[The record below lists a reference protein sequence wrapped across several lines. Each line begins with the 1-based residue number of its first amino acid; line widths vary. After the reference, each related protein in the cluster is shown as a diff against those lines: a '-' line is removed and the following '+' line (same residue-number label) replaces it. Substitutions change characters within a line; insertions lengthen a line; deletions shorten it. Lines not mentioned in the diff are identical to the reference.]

1 MAWIP
6 LSVDSFRDRLGNDE
20 LDRLVEESPT
30 PDAKLAEILSQV
42 AAEFVSRINSGR
54 RKRGLGPLVNTGLNI
69 PPGAQR
75 HAYAIARRLLTDAFP
90 SLAEFNGEDRK
101 LAVES
106 AENFLDD
113 LANNNADA
121 DDTGAQSYATASG
134 ASFRYSGQSLMD
146 FTGNP

>member
-1 MAWIP
+1 MTVF
-6 LSVDSFRDRLGNDE
+6 SN
-20 LDRLVEESPT
+20 
-30 PDAKLAEILSQV
+30 
-42 AAEFVSRINSGR
+42 AARNSSCSW
-54 RKRGLGPLVNTGLNI
+54 KKAVPSVNTGLFI

-90 SLAEFNGEDRK
+90 SLAELNGEDRK
-101 LAVES
+101 LAVEA
-106 AENFLDD
+106 AEHFLDD

-134 ASFRYSGQSLMD
+134 AAFRYSGQSLMD

>member
-75 HAYAIARRLLTDAFP
+75 HAYAIARRLLTAAFP

-121 DDTGAQSYATASG
+121 DDTGAESYATASG
-134 ASFRYSGQSLMD
+134 SAFRYSGQSLMD

>member
-1 MAWIP
+1 MAWIA
-6 LSVDSFRDRLGNDE
+6 LTVDSFRDRLGNDE

-30 PDAKLAEILSQV
+30 PDAKLAEVLSQT

-54 RKRGLGPLVNTGLNI
+54 RKRGLGPLVNTGLFI

-90 SLAEFNGEDRK
+90 SLAEYNGEDRK
-101 LAVES
+101 LAVEA

-121 DDTGAQSYATASG
+121 DDTGATAYETSTG
-134 ASFRYSGQSLMD
+134 AAFRYSGKALMD

>member
-121 DDTGAQSYATASG
+121 DDTGAESYATASG
-134 ASFRYSGQSLMD
+134 AAFRYSGQSLMD

>member
-1 MAWIP
+1 MAW
-6 LSVDSFRDRLGNDE
+6 LALTVDSFRDRLGNDE

-30 PDAKLAEILSQV
+30 PDAKLAEILAQV
-42 AAEFVSRINSGR
+42 AAEFVARINAGR

-69 PPGAQR
+69 PPGSQR

-90 SLAEFNGEDRK
+90 SLSEFNGEDRK
-101 LAVES
+101 LSVEA

-121 DDTGAQSYATASG
+121 DDTGAASFATASG
-134 ASFRYSGQSLMD
+134 ASFRYSGNALMD
-146 FTGNP
+146 FAESP

>member
-121 DDTGAQSYATASG
+121 DDTGAESYATASG

>member
-1 MAWIP
+1 MAWLP
-6 LSVDSFRDRLGNDE
+6 LTVESFRDRLGNDE

-30 PDAKLAEILSQV
+30 PDAKLAEILYQV

-54 RKRGLGPLVNTGLNI
+54 RKRGLAPLVNTGLNI

-101 LAVES
+101 LSVEA

-121 DDTGAQSYATASG
+121 DDTGAASFAAASG
-134 ASFRYSGQSLMD
+134 SAFRYSGKALMD

>member
-1 MAWIP
+1 MAWIA
-6 LSVDSFRDRLGNDE
+6 LTVDSFRDRLGNDE

-30 PDAKLAEILSQV
+30 PDAKLLEVLNQV
-42 AAEFVSRINSGR
+42 AAEFVSRVNAGR
-54 RKRGLGPLVNTGLNI
+54 RKRGLAPLVNTGLFI

-75 HAYAIARRLLTDAFP
+75 HAYAVARRLLTDAFP

-101 LAVES
+101 LSVDAAES
-106 AENFLDD
+106 FLND

-121 DDTGAQSYATASG
+121 DDTGAATYATAAGS
-134 ASFRYSGQSLMD
+134 AFRYSGQPLMD

>member
-1 MAWIP
+1 MAW
-6 LSVDSFRDRLGNDE
+6 LALTVESFRDRLGNDE

-30 PDAKLAEILSQV
+30 PDAKLAEILAQV
-42 AAEFVSRINSGR
+42 AAEFVSRINAGR
-54 RKRGLGPLVNTGLNI
+54 RKRGLAPLVNTGLNI

-101 LAVES
+101 LSVEA

-121 DDTGAQSYATASG
+121 DDTGAASYVSASG
-134 ASFRYSGQSLMD
+134 ASFRYSGKSLMD
-146 FTGNP
+146 FAESP

>member
-6 LSVDSFRDRLGNDE
+6 LTVDSFRDRLGNDE

-30 PDAKLAEILSQV
+30 PDAKLAEILAQV
-42 AAEFVSRINSGR
+42 AAEFVSRINAGR
-54 RKRGLGPLVNTGLNI
+54 RKRGLGPLVNTGLFI
-69 PPGAQR
+69 PPGSQR

-90 SLAEFNGEDRK
+90 SLSEFNGEDRK
-101 LAVES
+101 LSVEA

-121 DDTGAQSYATASG
+121 DDTGASSFATASG
-134 ASFRYSGQSLMD
+134 ASFRYSGKALMD
-146 FTGNP
+146 FAESP

>member
-1 MAWIP
+1 MAWTA
-6 LSVDSFRDRLGNDE
+6 LTVAAFRDRLGNDE
-20 LDRLVEESPT
+20 LDRLVEESPA
-30 PDAKLAEILSQV
+30 PDAKLSEVLSQV
-42 AAEFVSRINSGR
+42 AAEFVSRVNAGR
-54 RKRGLGPLVNTGLNI
+54 RKRGLAPLVNTSLYI

-90 SLAEFNGEDRK
+90 SLSEFNGEDRK

-121 DDTGAQSYATASG
+121 DDTGAASFATSSG
-134 ASFRYSGQSLMD
+134 SSFRYSGKSLMD
-146 FTGNP
+146 FSEAP